1 MRDIHCHILPGVDD
15 GARTLDESLQMLQ
28 AAKDAGITSIV
39 CTPHCRSP
47 YFDFDKMWKAFHLLK
62 SKAGDFPLQM
72 GFEVN
77 IAKLKRLGLEWAD
90 KLHFDGSNEF
100 LLELEDDANE
110 VDFREYN
117 RVVYE
122 LQGMG
127 YEVIIAHPERYKAI
141 QNNLELARE
150 FMRMGC
156 KLQAS
161 SDFLN
166 GGRKFS
172 IGGGKV
178 KTTAVR
184 LFDEMRYSYIASDAH
199 NVKHYAAFKKAVEG
213 FDVRGA
219 HAAL

>member
-15 GARTLDESLQMLQ
+15 GARTLEESLQMLQ

-47 YFDFDKMWKAFHLLK
+47 YFDFDKMWSAFHLLK
-62 SKAGDFPLQM
+62 SKAGGFPLQM

-90 KLHFDGSNEF
+90 RLHFDGSDEF

-110 VDFREYN
+110 IDFREYN
-117 RVVYE
+117 RIIYE
-122 LQGMG
+122 LQGRG
-127 YEVIIAHPERYKAI
+127 YHIIIAHPERYKAI
-141 QNNLELARE
+141 QKNPSLATDL
-150 FMRMGC
+150 MRNGC

-161 SDFLN
+161 ADFLN
-166 GGRKFS
+166 GGRTLSF
-172 IGGGKV
+172 GGGKI
-178 KTTAVR
+178 KKTAVK
-184 LFDEMRYSYIASDAH
+184 LFEDMRYSYIASDAH
-199 NVKHYAAFKKAVEG
+199 NVKHYKAFKKAIATY
-213 FDVRGA
+213 DLRGS

>member
-28 AAKDAGITSIV
+28 TAKDAGITSIV

-127 YEVIIAHPERYKAI
+127 YQVIIAHPERYKAI
-141 QNNLELARE
+141 QGNLDLARE
-150 FMRMGC
+150 FMRTGC

-166 GGRKFS
+166 GGRGFS

-178 KTTAVR
+178 KKTAVK

-199 NVKHYAAFKKAVEG
+199 NVKHYAAFKKAVEN

-219 HAAL
+219 HSAL

>member
-77 IAKLKRLGLEWAD
+77 IAKLKRLGLEWAE

-178 KTTAVR
+178 KKTAVR

>member
-77 IAKLKRLGLEWAD
+77 IAKLKRLGLEWAE

-110 VDFREYN
+110 IDFREYN

-178 KTTAVR
+178 KKTAVR

>member
-1 MRDIHCHILPGVDD
+1 
-15 GARTLDESLQMLQ
+15 MLQ

-47 YFDFDKMWKAFHLLK
+47 YFDFDKMWEAFHLLED
-62 SKAGDFPLQM
+62 KAEGFPLQM

-77 IAKLKRLGLEWAD
+77 VAKLKRLSLSWAD
-90 KLHFDGSNEF
+90 KLHFDNSNEF
-100 LLELEDDANE
+100 LLELQEDANE

-117 RVVYE
+117 RIIYE

-127 YEVIIAHPERYKAI
+127 YKVIIAHPERYKAI
-141 QNNLELARE
+141 QNNLDLADELLHS
-150 FMRMGC
+150 GC
-156 KLQAS
+156 LLQAS

-166 GGRKFS
+166 GGRALS
-172 IGGGKV
+172 LTGGKV
-178 KTTAVR
+178 KKTALK
-184 LFDEMRYSYIASDAH
+184 LFDKMRYSYIASDAH
-199 NVKHYAAFKKAVEG
+199 NVKHYAAFKKAVSS

>member
-1 MRDIHCHILPGVDD
+1 
-15 GARTLDESLQMLQ
+15 MLQ

-62 SKAGDFPLQM
+62 SKVGDFPLQM

-141 QNNLELARE
+141 QNNLELAVE

-166 GGRKFS
+166 GGRTFS

-178 KTTAVR
+178 KKTAVR

-199 NVKHYAAFKKAVEG
+199 NVKHYTAFKKAIDS

>member
-77 IAKLKRLGLEWAD
+77 IAKLKRLGLEWAE

-141 QNNLELARE
+141 QNNLELAVE

-172 IGGGKV
+172 LGGGKV
-178 KTTAVR
+178 KKTAVK

-199 NVKHYAAFKKAVEG
+199 NVKHYEAYKKAVEN